1 VTVSLQ
7 AFTNLHDVHF
17 FVPDRSLA
25 PFVAISPAHIR
36 HLKKHAVL
44 PVTITFSMP
53 AETAAPPSSALQGV
67 IAASADDDDRRRYD
81 HDDDYYRRRR
91 HHDDDDDR
99 HLTPLQ
105 FVMTISDDNTVA
117 CPDANNNSIRDDVDQ
132 YIQQTFTDP
141 GQKAAAAQ
149 FASALQAALLHA
161 SDKNQSLTK
170 SSEIAAAID
179 CIWSFNDDALHD
191 KIFEIEPLL

>member
-1 VTVSLQ
+1 MKRYITVVFVVFVISASDAQEPEQHNRLPDGSLPTVNTVVSPGQPHTVTVSLQ

-25 PFVAISPAHIR
+25 SFVAISPAHIR

-81 HDDDYYRRRR
+81 H
-91 HHDDDDDR
+91 
-99 HLTPLQ
+99 
-105 FVMTISDDNTVA
+105 
-117 CPDANNNSIRDDVDQ
+117 
-132 YIQQTFTDP
+132 
-141 GQKAAAAQ
+141 
-149 FASALQAALLHA
+149 
-161 SDKNQSLTK
+161 
-170 SSEIAAAID
+170 
-179 CIWSFNDDALHD
+179 
-191 KIFEIEPLL
+191 